1 MKDGAEA
8 TSAILAKANEAID
21 NETRIVAMND
31 LKSRVDDWKGH
42 NMERFGGLLVYG
54 THTVLK
60 GEAPGKEVER
70 EVRTK
75 FAYFS
80 ARQSADYLTTSV
92 SCPLAPLLKV
102 CLPIYAMSFL
112 YG

>member
-1 MKDGAEA
+1 
-8 TSAILAKANEAID
+8 
-21 NETRIVAMND
+21 MND

-70 EVRTK
+70 EVRTNFAHF
-75 FAYFS
+75 FAY
-80 ARQSADYLTTSV
+80 QSANYSTNSV
-92 SCPLAPLLKV
+92 TCPFA
-102 CLPIYAMSFL
+102 
-112 YG
+112 